1 MKRYGESN
9 LKYLTVTKEKVHWD
23 SRSNKKSKIS
33 DEQDP
38 EQRFALKDVAPLHKN
53 NEVFH

>member
-33 DEQDP
+33 DEHDP
-38 EQRFALKDVAPLHKN
+38 EQRFALKDVALLHKN